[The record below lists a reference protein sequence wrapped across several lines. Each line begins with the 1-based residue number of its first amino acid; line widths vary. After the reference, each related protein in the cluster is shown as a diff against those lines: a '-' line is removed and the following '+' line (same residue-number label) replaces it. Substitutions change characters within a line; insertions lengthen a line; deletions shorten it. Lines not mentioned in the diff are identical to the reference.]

1 MSSYATV
8 TDVQSRIMR
17 DLTTDEQAIVT
28 TLLADAGVIID
39 AYNADASTDVKLI
52 VSCNM
57 VIRAIGDGSDSIPV
71 GATQGSMSAL
81 GYTQSWTISGGGSVG
96 DMYLTKKEKFLLG
109 CGNKVGSYSPV
120 EELVRTTE

>member
-28 TLLADAGVIID
+28 TLLADAGIIID

-57 VIRAIGDGSDSIPV
+57 VIRAIGDGSDAIPV